1 MKSIYGKLI
10 PFLLIVTFV
19 SIACN
24 LPVSVAS
31 DPHSPVEVSAQDAQ
45 SAVTTL
51 EEAAD
56 QLDQSGVTTLQL
68 TESQLTALLADQ
80 LASDG
85 RDGFS
90 EPQVQIEGDQ
100 IWVVGNIQQGPIS
113 ASVNLT
119 LAAVKDAA
127 GKPSIQLQ
135 SVDFGQF
142 PAPQSMVDNLSS
154 YVNTSINQAMSET
167 AGGYEIVDLVVGNDA
182 ITITLRKN

>member
-45 SAVTTL
+45 SAVNTL

-56 QLDQSGVTTLQL
+56 QLGQSGATTIQL
-68 TESQLTALLADQ
+68 TESQLSALLANQ
-80 LASDG
+80 LAGAESG
-85 RDGFS
+85 GFS
-90 EPQVQIEGDQ
+90 NPQVQIEGEQ

-113 ASVNLT
+113 VGVQLT

-154 YVNTSINQAMSET
+154 FVNTSINQAMSET
-167 AGGYEIVDLVVGNDA
+167 AGELEIVDLVVGNDA
-182 ITITLRKN
+182 ITITVRKN